1 MTYLEPAATK
11 PALYWC
17 IGLYASGSTW
27 LFNAG
32 KKIAAAC
39 GLQSGLVSSFI
50 TNQAEFVFPPGAQT
64 AIVKT
69 HATDD
74 ATAQILAV
82 QSQTIWLSLRDP
94 RDCMTSLMLYQNY
107 PFDEALDV
115 ITDAVRSCVAVLI
128 HPRMRPFRFEDN
140 FFENPETLDVIAA
153 SFGRRLAAGDRDRIY
168 TETRRSAIE
177 AFISRFHEAPTAAVQ
192 PEPGHFVDLDTQWH
206 THHIGR
212 DGVVGRWRR
221 MLTVEQVTAI
231 ETRLGNSMARLGYR
245 TGVGN

>member
-32 KKIAAAC
+32 KKVAAAC

-50 TNQAEFVFPPGAQT
+50 TNQAELVFPPGAQT

-69 HATDD
+69 HETDD
-74 ATAQILAV
+74 AAAQTLAV

-94 RDCMTSLMLYQNY
+94 RDCVTSLMLYQDY

-115 ITDAVRSCVAVLI
+115 ITDAARSCLAVLI
-128 HPRMRPFRFEDN
+128 HPRMRLFRFEDK
-140 FFENPETLDVIAA
+140 FYDNPETLDVIAA
-153 SFGRRLAAGDRDRIY
+153 SFGRKLAAGDRNRIY
-168 TETRRSAIE
+168 AETRRPAIE
-177 AFISRFHEAPTAAVQ
+177 AFISRFPDVLSVAVQ
-192 PEPGHFVDLDTQWH
+192 PESGHFVDLDTQWH
-206 THHIGR
+206 THHRGR
-212 DGVVGRWRR
+212 DGVVGRWRG

-231 ETRLGNSMARLGYR
+231 ETRLGSSMARLGYR
-245 TGVGN
+245 TGVEN